1 MDLLRGRNRRVKTSI
16 SNEKTMWGKVEKL
29 GKGTKAN
36 YDPDKKIITFC
47 FNRSPHISSDLL
59 RTSRELLMKELR
71 ELGYDGRI
79 KYTGE
84 IVVDNIA
91 EEDVVLV
98 KKDHKLVIHLNKKQI
113 GEKEKDPSESNL

>member
-1 MDLLRGRNRRVKTSI
+1 LRD
-16 SNEKTMWGKVEKL
+16 SNGKTMWGRVEKL

-36 YDPDKKIITFC
+36 YDSDKKIITFC

>member
-1 MDLLRGRNRRVKTSI
+1 MRD

-36 YDPDKKIITFC
+36 YDSDKKIITFC

>member
-1 MDLLRGRNRRVKTSI
+1 
-16 SNEKTMWGKVEKL
+16 MWGKVEKL

>member
-1 MDLLRGRNRRVKTSI
+1 LGD
-16 SNEKTMWGKVEKL
+16 SNGKTMWGRVEKL

-36 YDPDKKIITFC
+36 YDFDKKIITFC

-59 RTSRELLMKELR
+59 RTSRELLVKELR

>member
-1 MDLLRGRNRRVKTSI
+1 MRI

>member
-1 MDLLRGRNRRVKTSI
+1 LRD
-16 SNEKTMWGKVEKL
+16 SNGKTMWGRVEKL

-36 YDPDKKIITFC
+36 YDSDKKIITFC

-59 RTSRELLMKELR
+59 RTSRELLVKELR

>member
-1 MDLLRGRNRRVKTSI
+1 MKTSI